1 MGCTEQEYI
10 VFGKVFIVDVII
22 LLEKVSVMKMFLTV
36 KNGKILSRFTNG
48 QKITDIVRILLS
60 TESILMETMSRII
73 VGGQHGKNRQ
83 TTKGRNHE
91 AYHTKRSSS
100 NDAMWGTAGQNDVS
114 ARQDT
119 GGILYGEEAEANIL
133 HL

>member
-1 MGCTEQEYI
+1 MEI
-10 VFGKVFIVDVII
+10 MNRVIA
-22 LLEKVSVMKMFLTV
+22 
-36 KNGKILSRFTNG
+36 
-48 QKITDIVRILLS
+48 D
-60 TESILMETMSRII
+60 
-73 VGGQHGKNRQ
+73 GQHGKNRHK
-83 TTKGRNHE
+83 TKGKQHE
-91 AYHTKRSSS
+91 TYHTKRSSS